1 MNHPDV
7 LRMYTINNLLFIFKR
22 DCLEINGKEVQWV
35 VMGYDDGVD
44 DRPGVQW
51 DVIKYK
57 TPENVGVFMSPG
69 CCKLEELVGTF
80 FYDQIKEWMELKK
93 NL

>member
-1 MNHPDV
+1 MSHPDV
-7 LRMYTINNLLFIFKR
+7 LRMYTINNFLFIFKK

-35 VMGYDDGVD
+35 VQFYDDGVD
-44 DRPGVQW
+44 YRAGAQW
-51 DVIKYK
+51 DVNKLK

-69 CCKLEELVGTF
+69 YAKLEELQGTL
-80 FYDQIKEWMELKK
+80 FYDQIKEWIELKE

>member
-7 LRMYTINNLLFIFKR
+7 LRMYTINNFLFIFKKG
-22 DCLEINGKEVQWV
+22 CLEINGKDIKWEVTL
-35 VMGYDDGVD
+35 YND
-44 DRPGVQW
+44 GVQW
-51 DVIKYK
+51 DVDKYI

-69 CCKLEELVGTF
+69 YGKLEELLGTL

>member
-7 LRMYTINNLLFIFKR
+7 LRMYTKNNLLFIFKR
-22 DCLEINGKEVQWV
+22 DCLEINGKDIQWIVQL
-35 VMGYDDGVD
+35 YDD
-44 DRPGVQW
+44 GVQW
-51 DVIKYK
+51 DVDKYR

-69 CCKLEELVGTF
+69 YCKLEELLGTL
-80 FYDQIKEWMELKK
+80 FYDQIKEWIELKE